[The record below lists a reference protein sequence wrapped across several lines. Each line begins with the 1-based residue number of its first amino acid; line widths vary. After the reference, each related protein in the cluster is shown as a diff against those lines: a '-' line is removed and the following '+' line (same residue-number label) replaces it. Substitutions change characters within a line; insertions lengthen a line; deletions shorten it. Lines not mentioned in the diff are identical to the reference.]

1 MTNESSFRAAYL
13 SALDL
18 PKAPE
23 KAPGTRKVAKGDI
36 DPRKDALTR
45 AHELRKFE
53 IENYWK
59 RATYFWAFQLAAFTL
74 LGLIWKE
81 IGKQD
86 GLDQLALLVPAG
98 LGAVSAQVGWLTAK
112 GSKFWQEN
120 WEAHVDML
128 EREVEGR
135 MTQVVLSKS
144 GAQFSVSSANQ
155 NFMLLLMLG
164 WVVTFLFIV
173 FPQASNWLK
182 GHENGFA
189 LAALIACMCFLVG
202 WSRTNMNGWRFK
214 SSQKEWQPYEG
225 VSLKSWFERTILDV
239 VIRTAAAEPE
249 IVLRDTKA
257 GRANKPEAKSE

>member
-1 MTNESSFRAAYL
+1 MTNASSYRAAYL

-18 PKAPE
+18 PMAPE
-23 KAPGTRKVAKGDI
+23 KAASTRKAAKDEI
-36 DPRKDALTR
+36 DPHKDALTR
-45 AHELRKFE
+45 AHDLRKFE

-59 RATYFWAFQLAAFTL
+59 RATYFWAFQLVAFTL

-81 IGKQD
+81 VGKQD
-86 GLDQLALLVPAG
+86 GLDRLALLVPAG

-164 WVVTFLFIV
+164 WVITFLIIV
-173 FPQASNWLK
+173 CPPDSEWLK
-182 GHENGFA
+182 GHENGFG
-189 LAALIACMCFLVG
+189 LAALIASMCLLVG
-202 WSRTNMNGWRFK
+202 WSRTNLNGWRFK
-214 SSQKEWQPYEG
+214 ASQKEWQPYEG
-225 VSLKSWFERTILDV
+225 GSVKSWFEKTILDGI
-239 VIRTAAAEPE
+239 IRTAATEPE

-257 GRANKPEAKSE
+257 GRADKPEAKSK

>member
-1 MTNESSFRAAYL
+1 MTHESSFQAAYL
-13 SALDL
+13 SALAL
-18 PKAPE
+18 PKTPE
-23 KAPGTRKVAKGDI
+23 KAASTRKTAKDEI

-45 AHELRKFE
+45 AHDLRRFE

-59 RATYFWAFQLAAFTL
+59 RATYFWAFQLVAFTL

-81 IGKQD
+81 VGKQD
-86 GLDQLALLVPAG
+86 GLDRLALLVPAG

-128 EREVEGR
+128 EHEVEGR

-164 WVVTFLFIV
+164 WVVTFLIIV
-173 FPQASNWLK
+173 FPQASDWLK

-202 WSRTNMNGWRFK
+202 WSRTNLSGWRFK
-214 SSQKEWQPYEG
+214 ASQADWHPYQG
-225 VSLKSWFERTILDV
+225 GSVKSWFEKTFLDGM
-239 VIRTAAAEPE
+239 IRIAAAEPE
-249 IVLRDTKA
+249 IVLRDTKT
-257 GRANKPEAKSE
+257 GRARKPGAKSE